1 MNITFDDNLITGN
14 KTIDFQ
20 HQELI
25 DRIRQ
30 FVAACE
36 SGDSKIKAIKMLD
49 YLDEYT
55 NFHFQEEEEL
65 QKKVSYPEISSHHA
79 KHEEFKT
86 SIQELYDYLNEN
98 EGPDDQFIEQVKRN
112 VVDWL
117 FQHIKTF
124 DRSVAEY
131 IHLHD
136 NSERL

>member
-65 QKKVSYPEISSHHA
+65 QKKVKERVDKNQREYILREEMKLIREELGEDTLQTDA
-79 KHEEFKT
+79 EEF
-86 SIQELYDYLNEN
+86 
-98 EGPDDQFIEQVKRN
+98 EQAVKDLDASCE
-112 VVDWL
+112 VKEKL
-117 FQHIKTF
+117 AKEIKRF
-124 DRSVAEY
+124 KDK
-131 IHLHD
+131 
-136 NSERL
+136 